1 MNEVDLG
8 VQDRWPI
15 PSLKTLRRAL
25 PDPPETASGIYEAI
39 IRTDVLLN
47 VDFLD
52 VPFFLSNILIDLQV
66 FRIFE

>member
-15 PSLKTLRRAL
+15 PSLKTLWRTL
-25 PDPPETASGIYEAI
+25 PDPSETTSGIYQAV
-39 IRTDVLLN
+39 IRTYVLLN
-47 VDFLD
+47 IDFLD
-52 VPFFLSNILIDLQV
+52 VPFFLSNVLIDLQV